1 MKKTFPII
9 FTLIALS
16 IIGILFIQIT
26 WLQGLMI
33 LSKNQLSDKVN
44 QSAVA
49 VSNEISKKMKSGLS
63 LRFPKSHQSL
73 GEEYHIHSFEE
84 SRIADIYNRNEL
96 NASIR
101 AAFNKYGVN
110 DLNLNLNLFITD
122 SLWLQVRIYK

>member
-44 QSAVA
+44 QSAVV
-49 VSNEISKKMKSGLS
+49 VSTEISKKMNSGLS
-63 LRFPKSHQSL
+63 LRFPKRHQSL

-84 SRIADIYNRNEL
+84 SAIADIYNQTEL
-96 NASIR
+96 
-101 AAFNKYGVN
+101 
-110 DLNLNLNLFITD
+110 
-122 SLWLQVRIYK
+122 VR